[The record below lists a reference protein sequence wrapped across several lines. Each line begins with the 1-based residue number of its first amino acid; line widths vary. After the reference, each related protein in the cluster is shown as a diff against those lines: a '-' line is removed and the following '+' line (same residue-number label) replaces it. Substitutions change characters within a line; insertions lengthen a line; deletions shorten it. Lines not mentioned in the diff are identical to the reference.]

1 MKVLV
6 ALFILVAAL
15 EFGDAKKQAN
25 RSPSNAGGCS
35 NPAPDAIC
43 DSVPV
48 CPPYCTLD
56 VTGPCPRCDCS
67 NFCSVNCAG
76 DSCKI
81 VRNGNACACAC
92 TSGDDGDA
100 GTSGTGCAITCP
112 GGCKAIANNGQ
123 CYCLCN
129 GNDGDDVCVID
140 CPPQCEVSR
149 DSNGQCQ
156 CICF

>member
-6 ALFILVAAL
+6 ALFVLIAVV
-15 EFGDAKKQAN
+15 EFGDAKRAAN
-25 RSPSNAGGCS
+25 RGPSNGGGSS
-35 NPAPDAIC
+35 NPPGVARCQSI
-43 DSVPV
+43 PV
-48 CPPYCTLD
+48 CPPYCSLD
-56 VTGPCPRCDCS
+56 VTGPCPRCDCTG
-67 NFCSVNCAG
+67 FCDVNCVG

-92 TSGDDGDA
+92 ASGDDDDA
-100 GTSGTGCAITCP
+100 GTSGSCSITCP

-140 CPPQCEVSR
+140 CPPQCEVTR
-149 DSNGQCQ
+149 DSNGNCQ
-156 CICF
+156 CVCF